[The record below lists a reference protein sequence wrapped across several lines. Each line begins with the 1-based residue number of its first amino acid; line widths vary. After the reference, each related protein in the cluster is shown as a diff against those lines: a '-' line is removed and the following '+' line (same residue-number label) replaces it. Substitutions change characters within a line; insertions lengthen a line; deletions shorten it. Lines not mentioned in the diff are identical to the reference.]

1 MTQKLKK
8 EKYLPFQT
16 THLPTKM
23 NDFKMQH
30 LIEVSLSA
38 LSKACALCSLW
49 SGTEGCTAHQKA
61 QIALQSRTKR
71 AYGS

>member
-30 LIEVSLSA
+30 LIEVSLSG
-38 LSKACALCSLW
+38 LSKAC
-49 SGTEGCTAHQKA
+49 
-61 QIALQSRTKR
+61 TKR
-71 AYGS
+71 ALVAIFLNKGM